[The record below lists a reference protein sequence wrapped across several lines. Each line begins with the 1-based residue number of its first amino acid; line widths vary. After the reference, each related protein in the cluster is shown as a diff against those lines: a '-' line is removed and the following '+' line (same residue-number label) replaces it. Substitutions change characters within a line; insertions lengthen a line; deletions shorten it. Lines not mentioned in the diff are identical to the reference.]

1 MHTIK
6 SIRKTERSK
15 GGQRGKPV
23 ISYVCRMAES
33 AVTAKVESQRDEL
46 STSAVLGR
54 SSELFKPVNR
64 GTRQPP
70 PLACPPAARGFNPV
84 EEVAV

>member
-1 MHTIK
+1 
-6 SIRKTERSK
+6 
-15 GGQRGKPV
+15 
-23 ISYVCRMAES
+23 MAES
-33 AVTAKVESQRDEL
+33 AVTVKVESQRDEL

-54 SSELFKPVNR
+54 SSELFKPLNR
-64 GTRQPP
+64 GARQPPPPQP